1 MKIDM
6 KAKFL
11 GGLLGSAIGDALGEL
26 AFHQPSWEGLLRLV
40 DSSLEIHYTDDTAM
54 AIGLAESLIRSDGLD
69 QQDLGETFRKN
80 YLQEPWRGYASGPP
94 TLFSMV
100 LREGIS
106 YARAAKQLFEGKGS
120 LGNGAAMRVGPLGLL
135 FYGDPRLYEK
145 AVLSAEVTHAHRVG
159 MDGAAIQA
167 LAVSQ
172 AVVLNARE
180 PFDADAFIGNLVDV
194 AKTGT
199 MRQKLESLSGLIK
212 KGCLPTE
219 AADRLG
225 RSVAVHESL
234 PFALY
239 AFLTQPKSFED
250 CLSCAILNGGDRDT
264 LGAMACAVSGAYLGV
279 GTIPSQW
286 RRNLENRAYLENLA
300 ETLLQIRQGWDGMG
314 KEDKRAWKLSPP

>member
-1 MKIDM
+1 MTRDVKT
-6 KAKFL
+6 KFL
-11 GGLLGSAIGDALGEL
+11 GSMVGSAIGDAIGEL
-26 AFHQPSWEGLLRLV
+26 AFQQPRWEGLVRLV
-40 DSSLEIHYTDDTAM
+40 ESSLEIHYTDDTAM

-80 YLQEPWRGYASGPP
+80 YFQEPWRGYASGPP
-94 TLFSMV
+94 TLFSTV
-100 LREGIS
+100 LKEGIP
-106 YARAAKQLFEGKGS
+106 YTKAAKRLFEGKGS

-135 FYGDPRLYEK
+135 FYGDPRVYEK

-180 PFDADAFIGNLVDV
+180 PFDADTFIANLLDV

-199 MRQKLESLSGLIK
+199 MRKKLESLSALIK

-219 AADRLG
+219 AADHLG

-239 AFLTQPKSFED
+239 AFLSQPKSFED

-264 LGAMACAVSGAYLGV
+264 LGAMACALSGAYLGV
-279 GTIPSQW
+279 ETIPSQW
-286 RRNLENRAYLENLA
+286 RRKLENRAYLEDLA
-300 ETLLQIRQGWDGMG
+300 ATLLQIRQGWD
-314 KEDKRAWKLSPP
+314 EKRG